1 LTSNT
6 EGSAINSPPVDGE
19 LYVGESACVLR
30 FERQF
35 AHSIDRVWA
44 ALTRPEELR
53 CWLGDADVELVEGGQ
68 FVIRWRNTPT
78 AMHATITRLE
88 PPRLLETSGDRFGV
102 LRWELRQLGS
112 GTVLRFSSTLELPA
126 GERAN
131 NLAGWHCHLDAL
143 AVALDGG
150 ELEFVT
156 SPRAYWQRI
165 HEQYLVRDA
174 ASAAAFAESHR
185 AESGGHHR

>member
-1 LTSNT
+1 MTSNT
-6 EGSAINSPPVDGE
+6 EGGTINGPPVDGE
-19 LYVGESACVLR
+19 LYVSDRTCVLR
-30 FERQF
+30 FERQL
-35 AHSIDRVWA
+35 AHPIDRVWA

-53 CWLGDADVELVEGGQ
+53 RWLGDADVELVEGGQ

-102 LRWELRQLGS
+102 LRWELRPLGG
-112 GTVLRFSSTLELPA
+112 GTVLRFSSTLELPE
-126 GERAN
+126 GDRAN

-156 SPRAYWQRI
+156 APGAYWQRL
-165 HEQYLVRDA
+165 HEQYLARDG
-174 ASAAAFAESHR
+174 ASSTTTTAERQAVQPGSH
-185 AESGGHHR
+185 A